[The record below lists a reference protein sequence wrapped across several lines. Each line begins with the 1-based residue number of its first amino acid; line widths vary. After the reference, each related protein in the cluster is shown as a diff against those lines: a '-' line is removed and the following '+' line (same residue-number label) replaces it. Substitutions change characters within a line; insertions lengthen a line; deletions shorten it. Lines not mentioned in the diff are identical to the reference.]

1 MNCLPRLTKVLVV
14 FFSVFIFQGMMFAQN
29 IRTDG
34 GLIVTEDKLL
44 SANHKKLVFV
54 VAQNITQ
61 PTRVEV
67 QTVSSEGIVN
77 HFTHL
82 QFPQGLKLGQILPI
96 WDGVLNEFHSTPWLY
111 FQVTM
116 YTASETFYT
125 QTMFPVNYRE
135 QYKEPM
141 ITSITET
148 GGYGIPYIITA
159 QGIFDTTEPSLILI
173 NTNVFVSPKVITQKP
188 PGIIQFSIDSNTTAQ
203 FPPGKY
209 LLTICQAW
217 HCDTLEARH
226 R

>member
-1 MNCLPRLTKVLVV
+1 MLAV
-14 FFSVFIFQGMMFAQN
+14 FFSVFTFQGMMFAQN

-34 GLIVTEDKLL
+34 GLIVTEDSLLSLNNKKLL
-44 SANHKKLVFV
+44 FV
-54 VAQNITQ
+54 VAQNILQ

-77 HFTHL
+77 HFTPI
-82 QFPQGLKLGQILPI
+82 QFPQGLKRGQVIPI
-96 WDGVLNEFHSTPWLY
+96 WNGELNGFYTTPWLY

-116 YTASETFYT
+116 FTASETYYT

-141 ITSITET
+141 ITSIAET
-148 GGYGIPYIITA
+148 GGYGVPYTITA

-173 NTNVFVSPKVITQKP
+173 NTNVFVSPKVVTQRP
-188 PGIIQFSIDSNTTAQ
+188 PGIIQFNVDSNTTNQ

-217 HCDTLEARH
+217 HCDTLEGRH